1 MRLPLLLALLLAAC
15 APVPPPSEASLDR
28 GDPWAEVQASGE
40 GTVTVLYVPAEG
52 FAYRDEGGG
61 LTGVTVEI
69 VRAFAD
75 WLRAERGVRLDLDFV
90 EEPDWRTFYGRVRQG
105 EGGVLGLGNVT
116 ITEARRSEVQFSPPY
131 LTNVAVLITR
141 DDTSELASLGDLADT
156 FAGLTPLAFAGTLHE
171 TRLRALRDAHTP
183 EAPLATATSN
193 AEIVERVAAGG
204 HYAYVDAYNY
214 WRAREAGA
222 PLRRHPAGDDP
233 GETFGIILPL
243 GSDWGEPLEAFF
255 AHEGGYLWSPAYRAL
270 LVEHLGEGVTRAL
283 EASGR

>member
-1 MRLPLLLALLLAAC
+1 MRLSLLLALLLAAC

-28 GDPWAEVQASGE
+28 GDTWAEVQASGE
-40 GTVTVLYVPAEG
+40 GTVSVLYAPAEG
-52 FAYRDEGGG
+52 FAYRDEGGA

-75 WLRAERGVRLDLDFV
+75 WLRAERGVRLALDFV
-90 EEPDWRTFYGRVRQG
+90 EEPDWRTFYGRVRGGQ
-105 EGGVLGLGNVT
+105 GGVLGLGNVT
-116 ITEARRSEVQFSPPY
+116 ITEARRSEVEFSPPY

-141 DDTSELASLGDLADT
+141 DDTPELASLGDLADT

-183 EAPLATATSN
+183 DAPLATATSN
-193 AEIVERVAAGG
+193 AEIIERVAAGG

-222 PLRRHPAGDDP
+222 PLLRHPAGDDP
-233 GETFGIILPL
+233 GETFGIILPRA
-243 GSDWGEPLEAFF
+243 SDWGEPLRAFF
-255 AHEGGYLWSPAYRAL
+255 AHGGGYLWSPAYRSL